1 MSRIIL
7 HCDMNNFYASVET
20 LYDPSLKNKRI
31 AVCGSVEDR
40 HGIVLAKN
48 EAAKKL
54 GVKTGDTVWQAKLKC
69 PDIVIVPPHF
79 ERYSEYSERARAIY
93 SRYTDL
99 VESFGMDE
107 CWLDVTGSTRL
118 FGNGKEIADKIR
130 NTVRT
135 ELGLTVS
142 VGVSFNKVFAKLGS
156 DLKKPDATTVID
168 ESGFKEMIYD
178 LPASS
183 LLGVGRATSANIRRI
198 GVDTIGELAALPRE
212 TLALRMG
219 KHGETVWCYANGLDL
234 SPVRPINCSA
244 EIKSIGRGI
253 TAVRDL
259 VNETEVSRIMYSL
272 SRRVAAKL
280 RENKLAAAGVQITVK
295 NNKLVSNDY
304 QCALPFETNS
314 AIVIYKRACE
324 LFKLRYKWEHSVRSV
339 TVRAIELVPSYIPRQ
354 LDFTYDPGVIER
366 KERLDAAE
374 DSIVRRFG
382 RDAVKPMSLLY
393 DLHIP
398 ERSADEIILPGFRP

>member
-1 MSRIIL
+1 MSRVIL

-31 AVCGSVEDR
+31 AVCGCVEDR

-54 GVKTGDTVWQAKLKC
+54 GVKTGDTVWEAKLKC
-69 PDIVIVPPHF
+69 PDIVVVPPHF
-79 ERYSEYSERARAIY
+79 ERYSKYSKKAREIY

-118 FGNGKEIADKIR
+118 FGSGREIADKIR

-168 ESGFKEMIYD
+168 ESNFKELIYG
-178 LPASS
+178 LPANS
-183 LLGVGRATSANIRRI
+183 LLGVGRATSANIHRI
-198 GVDTIGELAALPRE
+198 GVDTIGELAELSRD
-212 TLALRMG
+212 TLALRLG
-219 KHGETVWCYANGLDL
+219 KHGERVWCYANGLDF
-234 SPVRPINCSA
+234 SPVMPVDCSA

-259 VNETEVSRIMYSL
+259 VNETEVSRVMYAM
-272 SRRVAAKL
+272 SRKVAAKL
-280 RENKLAAAGVQITVK
+280 RENDLAASGVQITVK
-295 NNKLVSNDY
+295 NNKLVSHDY
-304 QCALPFETNS
+304 QCALPFDTNS
-314 AIVIYKRACE
+314 ACVIYKRAFE
-324 LFKLRYKWEHSVRSV
+324 LFRLRYVWEHSVRAVS
-339 TVRAIELVPSYIPRQ
+339 VRAIGLVGADIPRQ
-354 LDFTYDPGVIER
+354 LDFTYDPTVIAR

-374 DSIVRRFG
+374 DGIAKRFG
-382 RDAVKPMSLLY
+382 SDAVKPMSLLN

-398 ERSADEIILPGFRP
+398 EISADEIILPGFRP